1 MTAPESA
8 LDAFPQRPIQVIAF
22 GDRVKSRGVVKTVL
36 GWTLCCVW
44 FVGMPLW
51 LFFSLHFL
59 WDDYRLRDSGT
70 IARSAS
76 VTNFSETYRTR
87 SGGGGVDFDLSYV
100 TQEGTRYTRHVAL
113 YSSPD
118 RTSPIVVRYDPA
130 SPTHVSTN
138 WSADLLLSRTLGLSI
153 SVVIFLLITLGALRL
168 MSDKVRT
175 WRRNRSMRR
184 PPRAVL
190 DIPTPA
196 AVSLVKTDTRD
207 KYGFA
212 DIQFAWS
219 DASGRSATGATT
231 FGAHQEPFW
240 LDPGKTRMLAL
251 VWPDGRPL
259 LLDSALA
266 SVKLTNAERRRIVE
280 GRNYGLSHPNFAFG
294 LDRMRGEHPAAASAL
309 RQAAEVLSSALGEIV
324 SDLLTEVP
332 AHPAALGIVSRLG
345 PLVESYRRAVF
356 ETRLR
361 DDASRAL
368 ELMADPMNEVIA
380 ASNEGKMR
388 FGNTLLTY
396 SDLKD
401 LFRNSKNRDESL

>member
-51 LFFSLHFL
+51 LFFSLQFL

-175 WRRNRSMRR
+175 WRRNR
-184 PPRAVL
+184 
-190 DIPTPA
+190 
-196 AVSLVKTDTRD
+196 
-207 KYGFA
+207 
-212 DIQFAWS
+212 
-219 DASGRSATGATT
+219 
-231 FGAHQEPFW
+231 
-240 LDPGKTRMLAL
+240 
-251 VWPDGRPL
+251 
-259 LLDSALA
+259 
-266 SVKLTNAERRRIVE
+266 
-280 GRNYGLSHPNFAFG
+280 
-294 LDRMRGEHPAAASAL
+294 
-309 RQAAEVLSSALGEIV
+309 
-324 SDLLTEVP
+324 
-332 AHPAALGIVSRLG
+332 
-345 PLVESYRRAVF
+345 
-356 ETRLR
+356 
-361 DDASRAL
+361 
-368 ELMADPMNEVIA
+368 
-380 ASNEGKMR
+380 
-388 FGNTLLTY
+388 
-396 SDLKD
+396 
-401 LFRNSKNRDESL
+401 